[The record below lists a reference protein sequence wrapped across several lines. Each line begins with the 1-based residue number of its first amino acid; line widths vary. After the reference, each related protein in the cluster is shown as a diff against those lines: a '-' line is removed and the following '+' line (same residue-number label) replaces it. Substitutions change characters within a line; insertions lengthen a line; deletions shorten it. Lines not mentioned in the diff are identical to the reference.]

1 MNTTAYEPVTSSQS
15 YQQTGRTR
23 AVARDIVLLS
33 EPFGVR
39 AEALRALRAHVMAQH
54 VRGRRRALAVC
65 ATRAKT
71 GCTFVAANLA
81 VGLSQ
86 IGLNTLLV
94 DGDLRA
100 PSIQTLLPPPPNI
113 GDLSRCLSSQDV
125 AFGDC
130 IAADVLPGLS
140 IMYAGVSA
148 TPPPELLAGDRFKSL
163 MDLCLRE
170 FDVTIVDTPPADR
183 YSDGQ
188 RIAAVV
194 GYALIVARRH
204 KTLVKDV
211 KTLATQ
217 LAQDHAHVIGTVLNE
232 A

>member
-1 MNTTAYEPVTSSQS
+1 MVITAHPDAASPLYPK
-15 YQQTGRTR
+15 TGRAS

-33 EPFGVR
+33 EPLGVR
-39 AEALRALRAHVMAQH
+39 AEAVRALRAHVMAQH

-65 ATRAKT
+65 ATRANT

-100 PSIQTLLPPPPNI
+100 PSIQVLLPPPPNV
-113 GDLSRCLSSQDV
+113 GDLSLCLSSEDV

-130 IAADVLPGLS
+130 IAAEVLPDLS

-163 MDLCLRE
+163 MDFCLRE
-170 FDVTIVDTPPADR
+170 FDVTIVDKPPADR
-183 YSDGQ
+183 YADGQ

-194 GYALIVARRH
+194 GYGLIVARRH

-211 KTLATQ
+211 KTLAAQ
-217 LAQDHAHVIGTVLNE
+217 LAQHHAHVIGTVLNE

>member
-1 MNTTAYEPVTSSQS
+1 MVITAHPDAASPLYPK
-15 YQQTGRTR
+15 TGRAS

-33 EPFGVR
+33 EPLGVR
-39 AEALRALRAHVMAQH
+39 AEAVRALRAHVMAQH

-65 ATRAKT
+65 ATRANT

-100 PSIQTLLPPPPNI
+100 PSIQVLLPPPPNV
-113 GDLSRCLSSQDV
+113 GDLSLCLSSEDV

-130 IAADVLPGLS
+130 IAAEVLPDLS

-163 MDLCLRE
+163 MDFCLRE
-170 FDVTIVDTPPADR
+170 FDVTIVAGRTDVETAAVGHGVAGIAEQISQGDTQLFIVHQHA
-183 YSDGQ
+183 GQ
-188 RIAAVV
+188 R
-194 GYALIVARRH
+194 RR
-204 KTLVKDV
+204 TY
-211 KTLATQ
+211 
-217 LAQDHAHVIGTVLNE
+217 HADGDIGRQ
-232 A
+232 